1 MNPVLQTFP
10 LGGPPW
16 PTLDPF
22 LFCVHHVDAYP
33 RGDGQLAPAAPL
45 TGRQIGQ
52 DFGGKDGWSMYHGR
66 RVPGFPQHPHRGFET
81 VTVTRQGFID
91 HADSMGARARY
102 GQGDVQWMTAGRGVV
117 HAEMFPLLNTEAP
130 NPAELFQI
138 WLNLPAKNKMVPP
151 HFTMFWSQAVPQVA
165 QKDENGRFS
174 TLTVVA
180 GAYGEARPPAP
191 PPDSWAAA
199 AEAELAIWTLR
210 MDDGARFT
218 LPAAKAG
225 VNRMIYLFAG
235 DGLGVG
241 EVNLPPRHGARLQ
254 GDAEVTLV
262 AKGAV
267 ELLLL
272 QGRPIG
278 EPVVSY
284 GPFVMNTTAQIQ
296 QAFRDY
302 QTTQFGGWPWPEDGP
317 VHGHDAARFAVH
329 ADGKEERP

>member
-165 QKDENGRFS
+165 QRDENGRFS

-218 LPAAKAG
+218 VPAAKPG

-302 QTTQFGGWPWPEDGP
+302 QTTQFGGWPWPDDGP

>member
-102 GQGDVQWMTAGRGVV
+102 GQGDVQWMTAGKGVV

-218 LPAAKAG
+218 VPAAKPG

-302 QTTQFGGWPWPEDGP
+302 QTTQFGGWPWPDDGP

>member
-102 GQGDVQWMTAGRGVV
+102 GQGDVQWMTAGKGVV

-165 QKDENGRFS
+165 QRDENGRFS

-218 LPAAKAG
+218 VPAAKPG

-241 EVNLPPRHGARLQ
+241 EVNLPGRHGARLQ

-267 ELLLL
+267 ELLML

-302 QTTQFGGWPWPEDGP
+302 QTTQFGGWPWPDDGP